1 MARRCAAVVRFLSRN
16 KGKVGGMGIPRS
28 VKWCGAARGI
38 VQREYNEGGVSSR
51 DTALTITVY
60 RNSVYCVRLFMQVG
74 TSDFLLIRRH
84 MTNLFLLIRGSL
96 RSVICAD
103 W

>member
-1 MARRCAAVVRFLSRN
+1 M
-16 KGKVGGMGIPRS
+16 
-28 VKWCGAARGI
+28 
-38 VQREYNEGGVSSR
+38 QREYNESGVSSR

-60 RNSVYCVRLFMQVG
+60 RNSVYCVQLFMQVG

-84 MTNLFLLIRGSL
+84 TTNLFLLIRGSL

>member
-1 MARRCAAVVRFLSRN
+1 MRIAGEKWGR
-16 KGKVGGMGIPRS
+16 MGASLLI
-28 VKWCGAARGI
+28 KWRGAARGI

-51 DTALTITVY
+51 DTALTIIVY

-84 MTNLFLLIRGSL
+84 TTNLFLLIRGSL